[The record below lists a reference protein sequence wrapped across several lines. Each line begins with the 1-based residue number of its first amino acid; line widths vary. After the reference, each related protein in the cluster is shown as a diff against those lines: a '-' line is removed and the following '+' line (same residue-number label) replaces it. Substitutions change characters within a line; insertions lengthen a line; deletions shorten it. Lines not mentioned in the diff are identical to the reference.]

1 MLIGLV
7 AKNGI
12 LIVEFANQ
20 LQVSGEKAFD
30 AAFEAATLRFRPILM
45 TSIST
50 ILGAVPI
57 AFASGAGA
65 ETRNSMGIVVVG
77 GLAISTVLTLFVIPI
92 LYTLMDHL
100 CVKFTG
106 HSSAHGL
113 IRADQIDREVRSAQE
128 PASHPVSA
136 K

>member
-20 LQVSGEKAFD
+20 LRIEGRDAAQ

-45 TSIST
+45 TAIST
-50 ILGAVPI
+50 ILGAVPL
-57 AFASGAGA
+57 ALATGPGA
-65 ETRNSMGIVVVG
+65 ESRNPLGIVIVG
-77 GLAISTVLTLFVIPI
+77 GLAISTLLTLFVIPI
-92 LYTLMDHL
+92 FYILLDRLT
-100 CVKFTG
+100 VKLTG
-106 HSSAHGL
+106 KSTAEGL
-113 IRADQIDREVRSAQE
+113 IRADEIEREVSNDERLIA
-128 PASHPVSA
+128 PVGGG

>member
-20 LQVSGEKAFD
+20 LRIEGRDAAQ

-45 TSIST
+45 TAIST
-50 ILGAVPI
+50 ILGAVPL
-57 AFASGAGA
+57 ALATGPGA
-65 ETRNSMGIVVVG
+65 ESRNPLGIVIVG
-77 GLAISTVLTLFVIPI
+77 GLAISTLLTLFVIPI
-92 LYTLMDHL
+92 FYILLDRLT
-100 CVKFTG
+100 VKLTG
-106 HSSAHGL
+106 KSTAEGL
-113 IRADQIDREVRSAQE
+113 IRANEIEREVSKDERLIA
-128 PASHPVSA
+128 PVGGG